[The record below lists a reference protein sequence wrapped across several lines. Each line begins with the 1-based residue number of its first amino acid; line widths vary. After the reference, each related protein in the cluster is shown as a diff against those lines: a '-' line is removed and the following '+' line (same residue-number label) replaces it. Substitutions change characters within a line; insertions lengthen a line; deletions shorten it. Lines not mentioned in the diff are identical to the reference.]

1 MLKIFI
7 NGGDANGSTHYTS
20 TPPPKNAKRL
30 GSISTYQNK
39 IEQSKKV
46 PRSKEQIHNPYS
58 FSTTAKIELTAAE
71 RAAIEIQVKQQL
83 QKNQQ
88 TLKQDPY
95 ANMFGSAT
103 EQDIRSSIES
113 ASFAKERETCEFK
126 SITSLNEI
134 LQSSISND
142 QEDKILIWKLT
153 FPSNLRY
160 AVQQTF

>member
-1 MLKIFI
+1 MNIFSFLFNYLVLSLI
-7 NGGDANGSTHYTS
+7 LFASACIHAQDFYKWGDANGSTHYTS

-39 IEQSKKV
+39 TEQSKKV
-46 PRSKEQIHNPYS
+46 PESKEQIHNHYS
-58 FSTTAKIELTAAE
+58 FPTTAKIELTAAE

-95 ANMFGSAT
+95 ANVFGSAT

-113 ASFAKERETCEFK
+113 AYLQKKE
-126 SITSLNEI
+126 
-134 LQSSISND
+134 
-142 QEDKILIWKLT
+142 KLVNSKAS
-153 FPSNLRY
+153 PH
-160 AVQQTF
+160 

>member
-1 MLKIFI
+1 MNIFSFLFNYLVSI
-7 NGGDANGSTHYTS
+7 LILFASACIHAQDFYKWVDANGSTHYTS

-30 GSISTYQNK
+30 GSISTYRNK

-58 FSTTAKIELTAAE
+58 FPTTAKIELTTAE

-113 ASFAKERETCEFK
+113 AYLQKKEK
-126 SITSLNEI
+126 PVNSKAS
-134 LQSSISND
+134 
-142 QEDKILIWKLT
+142 
-153 FPSNLRY
+153 PH
-160 AVQQTF
+160 